1 MTNAKLLKII
11 TITCLLFALLSV
23 NVSAAIPQERPGAF
37 EMVIDVPIRILSLG
51 LTVVGTAFF
60 IVALPFAMSSGSTGD
75 AWDALVVEP
84 FQFTFTR
91 PLGKFENMEELK
103 ELYLAVCEMEYF
115 PMECKMTGHFK
126 NDIIKKQ
133 KTLIVDTFEILY
145 IQGCGE

>member
-1 MTNAKLLKII
+1 MNRANLFKTI
-11 TITCLLFALLSV
+11 TIACLFFALSAG
-23 NVSAAIPQERPGAF
+23 NVSGALPVERPGAF

-91 PLGKFENMEELK
+91 PLGKFENMEEL
-103 ELYLAVCEMEYF
+103 
-115 PMECKMTGHFK
+115 
-126 NDIIKKQ
+126 N
-133 KTLIVDTFEILY
+133 
-145 IQGCGE
+145 

>member
-1 MTNAKLLKII
+1 MNRAKYLKII
-11 TITCLLFALLSV
+11 MISCLFFALSAG
-23 NVSAAIPQERPGAF
+23 NVSGALPVERPGAF

-91 PLGKFENMEELK
+91 PLGKFQNMEEL
-103 ELYLAVCEMEYF
+103 
-115 PMECKMTGHFK
+115 
-126 NDIIKKQ
+126 N
-133 KTLIVDTFEILY
+133 
-145 IQGCGE
+145 